1 MVEQLLDPRQA
12 EKNICYCCGKKNI
25 SDQHHIIPC
34 EYGGPK
40 SGTTVPLCPTCHRSV
55 HREGEYRFKNQDKG
69 KFINYQEFSN
79 PIYYQRA
86 DLLANYILQSKLQ
99 FILKGKSKA
108 DDSRNMIQVSF
119 TNEELR
125 MVHALKRDLG
135 FTSLPKLIKYLIQDK
150 ISSI

>member
-1 MVEQLLDPRQA
+1 MVTKLPDPRQA
-12 EKNICYCCGKKNI
+12 EKNTCYCCGKKNI
-25 SDQHHIIPC
+25 SDQHHIRPC

-40 SGTTVPLCPTCHRSV
+40 NGVTVPLCPTCHRSI
-55 HREGEYRFKNQDKG
+55 HREGEYRFKYKDGG
-69 KFINYQEFSN
+69 KFVNHQEFPN
-79 PIYYQRA
+79 THYYNRA
-86 DLLANYILQSKLQ
+86 DLLADYILQSKIR
-99 FILKGKSKA
+99 FISEGKSKA